1 MTDPVLRPFR
11 AEDVAAVYDVCL
23 RTGLEGEDATSH
35 YADPD
40 LLGHL
45 WAGSFL
51 AIEPEHCLVV
61 EDESGVAGY
70 CLATVDTRRFEAAC
84 EEQWWPALR
93 TRHDDPDGDRGTWS
107 RDEVLAHLVHHPPV
121 APDTVVA
128 EHPAHLHIDL
138 LPRLQGQGLGKALM
152 DAWLARIGGRAHLGC
167 QAENLRAQRF
177 YDRLGFTELLRAPDV
192 VYLGRPLP

>member
-1 MTDPVLRPFR
+1 MTGPVLRPFR

-23 RTGLEGEDATSH
+23 RTGLEGEDATGH

-45 WAGSFL
+45 WAGPFL

-61 EDESGVAGY
+61 EDDDGVAGY

-93 TRHDDPDGDRGTWS
+93 TRHDDPPDGDRGTWS
-107 RDEVLAHLVHHPPV
+107 PDEASVIKQVDRVEAIRSHMNKMR
-121 APDTVVA
+121 T
-128 EHPAHLHIDL
+128 
-138 LPRLQGQGLGKALM
+138 LM
-152 DAWLARIGGRAHLGC
+152 
-167 QAENLRAQRF
+167 
-177 YDRLGFTELLRAPDV
+177 LLRMRQILSPEQRVKLNQKYEQWEKDHRRD
-192 VYLGRPLP
+192 GRGKH